1 MTNAKVAI
9 ITPSYRNDFEN
20 AVDLCRS
27 IDTFCQFDFEH
38 LVIVPQSDMKLFASL
53 QGPRRRVMARESILR
68 PHGFIRLPVPTII
81 KLPFGKTLRLREQY
95 YLPGVGRISGWLVQQ
110 IVKLCAGDLTKAD
123 VFIFADSDVFL
134 VRPFSLEALQS
145 GGQLILQQHVRGRD
159 LDTHRLWRKTAHEL
173 LGVGKPRETEH
184 FNYIGQ
190 LIPWDRATLDGL
202 IRRIQSA
209 KGPDWQR
216 AIAKA
221 KTVSEYILY
230 GEYVVEIAAVAE
242 PRPIKDMKLA
252 NSVWSPDAVI
262 DVEAIIAAME
272 PENIAVHI
280 QSTNPLPIAERR
292 AAIATISGRVLDPQ
306 VA

>member
-1 MTNAKVAI
+1 MTDAKVAI

-38 LVIVPQSDMKLFASL
+38 LVIVPQSDMKLFSSL
-53 QGPRRRVMARESILR
+53 QGPRRRVIARESILR
-68 PHGFIRLPVPTII
+68 PHGFRRLPVPTII
-81 KLPFGKTLRLREQY
+81 KLPFGKTLRIREQY
-95 YLPGVGRISGWLVQQ
+95 YLPGVGRVSGWLVQQ

-123 VFIFADSDVFL
+123 IFIFADSDVFL
-134 VRPFSLEALQS
+134 VRPFTLAALKS
-145 GGQLILQQHVRGRD
+145 GDQLILQQHVRGRD

-173 LGVGKPRETEH
+173 LDIPKPRETEH

-202 IRRIQSA
+202 IRRIQSV

-230 GEYVVEIAAVAE
+230 GEYVVEIAAAAA
-242 PRPIKDMKLA
+242 PRPITDMKLA

-280 QSTNPLPIAERR
+280 QSTNPLPIEERR
-292 AAIATISGRVLDPQ
+292 AAIAAISSRVLSSQ